1 MTHKIFR
8 RPPWRPAPLALV
20 AALAVAGCA
29 VGPDFQSP
37 APPPVA
43 EAGHPYTPA
52 AMPAQTASAP
62 GGTGTP
68 QVFVDGQD
76 IPAAWWEAFH
86 APALDELVRAAI
98 AHSPSLAAA
107 QATLREAKE
116 NYEADYGNRML
127 PAVTGQVGGER
138 QKVALGAIGGA
149 PTGTTYNVFSAQVDV
164 SYTVDLF
171 GANRRELESVAA
183 QIDYQRF
190 QVEAAYLSL
199 SANVVAT
206 AIQEAALREQLQATR
221 DVVEAEQKSLD
232 LIERQAQLGAV
243 AKSVVLQQ
251 RTLVAQTQA
260 QLPALDKQLAQTRH
274 QLAVL
279 VGRLPGDGGMPE
291 FRLDGLTLP
300 HELPVSVPSAL
311 VRQRPD
317 VRASEALLHQA
328 SADIGVATAAL
339 YPQVTLSGAVDRQ
352 SLKLDKLFSM
362 GTTGWSLLGGIAQPI
377 FNGGALHAKKR
388 AAVAAYDA
396 ANAQYQETVLNA
408 FLSVANALRAIDTD
422 AEGLRAQAEAESLA
436 KDSLDLVERQYR
448 LGAVSYLAS
457 LDAQRTW
464 LQTRVAL
471 AQARAARLADTA
483 VLFQA
488 LGGGWWNAP
497 DAVASLGADAAS
509 APTH

>member
-8 RPPWRPAPLALV
+8 RPPCHPAPLAF
-20 AALAVAGCA
+20 AALLALAGCA
-29 VGPDFQSP
+29 VGPDFQPP
-37 APPPVA
+37 APPTIA
-43 EAGHPYTPA
+43 DASHPYTPA
-52 AMPAQTASAP
+52 PLPARTASAP
-62 GGTGTP
+62 GATGTP

-76 IPAAWWEAFH
+76 IPAAWWDAFH
-86 APALDELVRAAI
+86 SPALDELVRAAI
-98 AHSPSLAAA
+98 AHSPTLAAA
-107 QATLREAKE
+107 QATLREAQA
-116 NYEADYGNRML
+116 NYEADYGAKML
-127 PAVTGQVGGER
+127 PSVAGQVGGER

-149 PTGTTYNVFSAQVDV
+149 PTGTAYNVFSAQVDV

-171 GANRRELESVAA
+171 GANRRELEGLAA

-199 SANVVAT
+199 SSNVVAT
-206 AIQEAALREQLQATR
+206 AIQEAALREQRQATQE
-221 DVVEAEQKSLD
+221 VVDAEQKSLD
-232 LIERQAQLGAV
+232 LIDRQAQLGAV
-243 AKSVVLQQ
+243 ARSAVLQQ

-279 VGRLPGDGGMPE
+279 VGRLPGDGGLPE
-291 FRLDGLTLP
+291 FRMDALTLP
-300 HELPVSVPSAL
+300 RELPLSVPSAL

-328 SADIGVATAAL
+328 SAGIGVATAAL
-339 YPQVTLSGAVDRQ
+339 YPQITLSGAVDRQ

-362 GTTGWSLLGGIAQPI
+362 GTTGWSLIGGLTQPI
-377 FNGGALHAKKR
+377 FNGGALHARKR

-408 FLSVANALRAIDTD
+408 FLSVANALRAIDID
-422 AEGLRAQAEAESLA
+422 AEGLRTQAQAESLA
-436 KDSLDLVERQYR
+436 KESLNLVEQQYR
-448 LGAVSYLAS
+448 LGAASYLAS

-471 AQARAARLADTA
+471 AQARATRLADTA

-497 DAVASLGADAAS
+497 DAVASLDSAAAS
-509 APTH
+509 APAH